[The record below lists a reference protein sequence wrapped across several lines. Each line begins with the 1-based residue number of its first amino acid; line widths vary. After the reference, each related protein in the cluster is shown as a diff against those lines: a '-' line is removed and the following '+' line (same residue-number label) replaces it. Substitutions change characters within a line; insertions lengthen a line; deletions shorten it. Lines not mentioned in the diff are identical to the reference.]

1 MPKNTASSDYA
12 HEAVGEKTTRFTWAA
27 GIDGRWISAGVVT
40 GFLIAVYIAG
50 TRTDFVSAWARVGV
64 EHLIPPFADMRFL
77 TSAVETHR
85 AGGDP
90 FVFSPFDPWL
100 RPLNYPRVW
109 LLLSGIGITAN
120 QTIMLALIL
129 AAAFYTAT
137 ALLVGR
143 TTVIEGL
150 VYGVLLCSPPAM
162 FAVERGNVDLL
173 IFTLLAVAALVFAYK
188 AGVYWSYVLVLLAAV
203 LKLYPICGFAIGL
216 QERRRRGILLLWLGL
231 AAFAL
236 YAFCIRSDITHVIAN
251 TPQIKEI
258 SFGHRVLFE
267 KLASMKIPVP
277 IEAASKIA
285 VVACVVLALVASRL
299 LRLPELSSVR
309 GTAMVIGAAI
319 YVGTFVAMNNFNYR
333 LIFLFF
339 LLPQLFAWGTRNG
352 PYRWVGR
359 TLVVMITGAMLLASA
374 RYPKFFITKEILN
387 WIVFVFSVFILIGLT
402 RKERSALLAPEVASD
417 ALAPGS
423 STNPGA

>member
-1 MPKNTASSDYA
+1 M
-12 HEAVGEKTTRFTWAA
+12 
-27 GIDGRWISAGVVT
+27 
-40 GFLIAVYIAG
+40 
-50 TRTDFVSAWARVGV
+50 
-64 EHLIPPFADMRFL
+64 
-77 TSAVETHR
+77 
-85 AGGDP
+85 
-90 FVFSPFDPWL
+90 

-120 QTIMLALIL
+120 HTIVLALVL

-143 TTVIEGL
+143 TTVMEGL
-150 VYGVLLCSPPAM
+150 VCGVLLCSPPAM

-173 IFTLLAVAALVFAYK
+173 IFILLAVTAIVFASK
-188 AGVYWSYVLVLLAAV
+188 AGVYWSYILVLLAAV
-203 LKLYPICGFAIGL
+203 LKLYPVCGFAIGL
-216 QERRRRGILLLWLGL
+216 RECRRRGMLLLWLGL
-231 AAFAL
+231 TAFAL

-267 KLASMKIPVP
+267 KLASMKIAVP

-285 VVACVVLALVASRL
+285 VVASVVLALVASRL
-299 LRLPELSSVR
+299 LKPPELGSAKDI
-309 GTAMVIGAAI
+309 AMVIGAAI
-319 YVGTFVAMNNFNYR
+319 YAGTFVAMNNFNYR

-339 LLPQLFAWGTRNG
+339 LLPQLFAWGTRRG

-359 TLVVMITGAMLLASA
+359 ALVVIITGAMLLASA
-374 RYPKFFITKEILN
+374 RYPKFFITKEVLN
-387 WIVFVFSVFILIGLT
+387 WIVFVFSVFILVGLT
-402 RKERSALLAPEVASD
+402 RKDTSALPAPEVASD
-417 ALAPGS
+417 ALAPGR